1 MRTPARATSRSIRRA
16 ARCDSKREIQ
26 NFMDAL
32 ESYPSQAVRDPQ
44 LSFEK
49 YFRVIRD
56 DPQNPW
62 LNLGRREP

>member
-1 MRTPARATSRSIRRA
+1 LRRDA
-16 ARCDSKREIQ
+16 KREIK
-26 NFMDAL
+26 NFMEAL
-32 ESYPSQAVRDPQ
+32 GSYPSQFARDPQ

-62 LNLGRREP
+62 LSLGRRDR

>member
-1 MRTPARATSRSIRRA
+1 MRSQTRRTTSPSRRSLRRDA
-16 ARCDSKREIQ
+16 KREIK
-26 NFMDAL
+26 NFMEAL
-32 ESYPSQAVRDPQ
+32 GSYPSQFARDPQ

-62 LNLGRREP
+62 LSLGRRDR

>member
-1 MRTPARATSRSIRRA
+1 LRRDA
-16 ARCDSKREIQ
+16 KSEIK
-26 NFMDAL
+26 NFMEAL
-32 ESYPSQAVRDPQ
+32 GSYPSQFALDPQ

-62 LNLGRREP
+62 LSLGRRDR